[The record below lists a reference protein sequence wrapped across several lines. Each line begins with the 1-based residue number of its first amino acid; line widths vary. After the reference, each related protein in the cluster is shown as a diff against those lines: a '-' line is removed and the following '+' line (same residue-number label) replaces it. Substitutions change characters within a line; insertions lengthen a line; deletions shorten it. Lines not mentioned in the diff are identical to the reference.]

1 MPSSPYVV
9 AVCGRWPLLERLAM
23 RGGRGSHGLGEDSRG
38 GEIRAGRITACSHF
52 IAIKV

>member
-1 MPSSPYVV
+1 
-9 AVCGRWPLLERLAM
+9 LAM

-38 GEIRAGRITACSHF
+38 GETRAGRRLINNMLITTYFHF